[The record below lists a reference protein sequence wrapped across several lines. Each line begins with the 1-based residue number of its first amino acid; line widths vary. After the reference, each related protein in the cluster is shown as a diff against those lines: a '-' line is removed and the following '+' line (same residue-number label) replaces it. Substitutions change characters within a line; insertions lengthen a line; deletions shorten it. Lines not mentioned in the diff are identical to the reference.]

1 VSNAILLQVGDVS
14 VSCTPIP
21 LHAIEYE
28 PPRFASYYFCGVFFC
43 MVLVIYS
50 FGTSKIVSVPSTIFR
65 TKSFKTV
72 EASLRVDALASA
84 GFKISRSKL
93 VDLIRYTLFPLI
105 VDVHFCL
112 AVALCCRKAYAVTAY
127 LDRDTA
133 L

>member
-1 VSNAILLQVGDVS
+1 MFQFRVHQSHCLLLNMSLQGLQVIIFV
-14 VSCTPIP
+14 V
-21 LHAIEYE
+21 Y
-28 PPRFASYYFCGVFFC
+28 FFC

-112 AVALCCRKAYAVTAY
+112 AVALCRGKAYAVTAY
-127 LDRDTA
+127 LDRDTVS
-133 L
+133 

>member
-1 VSNAILLQVGDVS
+1 MFQFRVHQSHCLLLNMSLQGLQVIIFV
-14 VSCTPIP
+14 V
-21 LHAIEYE
+21 Y
-28 PPRFASYYFCGVFFC
+28 FFC
-43 MVLVIYS
+43 IVLVIYS

-112 AVALCCRKAYAVTAY
+112 AVALCCGKAYAVTAY
-127 LDRDTA
+127 LDRDTVS
-133 L
+133 